1 MSDINYSSNSNKS
14 KEPEAKKPVEKVI
27 TGDAII
33 HKKSLGKKVR
43 ETFTVEDTSSVF
55 EYLIFDVVIPSTKA
69 LLLDLVNQGL
79 ERKFYGTGTRSSSGS
94 YISRGSSGRMTN
106 YSKVSTKKAGPGS
119 DISKRD
125 RENHTFDR
133 IVIETRPEAEL
144 VLDKLTDQIETYE
157 SASVADLYSALGH
170 TPDFTD
176 YKWGWTDIRTATVRP
191 TRGGYILILP
201 KTQPLD

>member
-1 MSDINYSSNSNKS
+1 MSEINYSSNSNKS
-14 KEPEAKKPVEKVI
+14 KAPENKKPIEKVI
-27 TGDAII
+27 SGDAVI
-33 HKKSLGKKVR
+33 HKKTLGKKIR

-69 LLLDLVNQGL
+69 LFLDLVNQGL
-79 ERKFYGTGTRSSSGS
+79 ERKFYGPGTRSSSGS
-94 YISRGSSGRMTN
+94 YIGRGSSGRMTN
-106 YSKVSTKKAGPGS
+106 YSKVSTNKANTGVE
-119 DISKRD
+119 ISKKD
-125 RENHTFDR
+125 RENHSFDR
-133 IVIETRPEAEL
+133 IVIESRPEAEL

-157 SASVADLYSALGH
+157 SVSVADLYSALGH

-176 YKWGWTDIRTATVRP
+176 YKWGWTDISSALIRP